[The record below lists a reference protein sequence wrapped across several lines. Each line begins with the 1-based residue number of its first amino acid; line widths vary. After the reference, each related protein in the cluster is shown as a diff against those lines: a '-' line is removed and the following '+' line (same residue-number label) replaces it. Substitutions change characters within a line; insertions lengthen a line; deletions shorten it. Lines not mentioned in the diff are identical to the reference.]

1 MTLALQDFYRTTL
14 SAEETDPTQAHDL
27 RAMLDKAQVYAPDQV
42 RQVVDAE
49 WKCRAIVLMCLVSR
63 NC

>member
-1 MTLALQDFYRTTL
+1 VTLALQDFYRTTL

-49 WKCRAIVLMCLVSR
+49 WKCRAIV
-63 NC
+63 